1 MRALQSR
8 KGKFRVHIHIFQDI
22 VCPWCRIGIA
32 SLLGALQE
40 WQAEEVTLH
49 YHAFT
54 IDPYLPNEGVP
65 FRATME
71 RLLGRKEQVGKA
83 LEYVTAM
90 GQEIGLHF
98 CFDQI
103 KIRAHPDLA
112 HSLLKLTPLAQ
123 QTSMLQTLQRAY
135 FEEGLDIGNIEVILQ
150 IADIFGLDKHEVEEK
165 LQSGRMAIY
174 LQSDYEL
181 AEHYEVKAVPFFV
194 INHSLIV
201 TGAQTIPTFLQALKK
216 VTCDES

>member
-1 MRALQSR
+1 
-8 KGKFRVHIHIFQDI
+8 
-22 VCPWCRIGIA
+22 
-32 SLLGALQE
+32 
-40 WQAEEVTLH
+40 
-49 YHAFT
+49 
-54 IDPYLPNEGVP
+54 
-65 FRATME
+65 
-71 RLLGRKEQVGKA
+71 
-83 LEYVTAM
+83 
-90 GQEIGLHF
+90 
-98 CFDQI
+98 
-103 KIRAHPDLA
+103 
-112 HSLLKLTPLAQ
+112 
-123 QTSMLQTLQRAY
+123 MLQTLQRAY